1 MPNILARTDLFNTTR
16 FAKWKALFALDSSAP
31 LVECITKS
39 TGFTK
44 ENLPFKVKNLYKTLS
59 DELHFKLN
67 ALNGLEL
74 NTAVVTKEQLNFLVC
89 LCEHFKVKYTVVIA
103 EQPTK
108 RRTT

>member
-1 MPNILARTDLFNTTR
+1 MPKILPRTDLFNTSR

-39 TGFTK
+39 TGLEKTL
-44 ENLPFKVKNLYKTLS
+44 LPFKVKNLYDTLS
-59 DELHFKLN
+59 GELHLKVTRS
-67 ALNGLEL
+67 NGLEL
-74 NTAVVTKEQLNFLVC
+74 NTAVVTKEQLHFLEC
-89 LCEHFKVKYTVVIA
+89 ICEHFNVKYTVVIA